1 MDSIV
6 LYALAL
12 LLLVHRFMCTKRKP
26 AVFLTAALAAGAAL
40 ALYEGADVLLM
51 LLGILIF
58 NGLVSTYRS
67 RENYAF
73 FLLAIIFAVPFY
85 YLITLVSQTALLGL
99 LSGAYLFLG
108 RSRRSS
114 VIVEKRR
121 DVVQIILGLALVS
134 LFAVFPVAYVKLLL
148 IVAILV
154 SSTLINFSMR
164 NRKSR
169 VSKLLHSFERGGAVL
184 GQGAMWLAAGTLV
197 IVSFLNGAVMIAAL
211 IAIFV
216 GDAIATLMGTEYKT
230 PLPYN
235 KKKSI
240 AGTLGYFAATAV
252 IAFPFIGY
260 ACLLVALVGALVE
273 SLPRHI
279 DDNFDT
285 AIALTALLLFLTVFK
300 LL

>member
-73 FLLAIIFAVPFY
+73 FLLAMIFVVPFY
-85 YLITLVSQTALLGL
+85 YLTTLVSQALLLGF
-99 LSGAYLFLG
+99 LSGAYLFAG
-108 RSRRSS
+108 QNERASTT
-114 VIVEKRR
+114 VERRR
-121 DVVQIILGLALVS
+121 DVIQTILGLALIS
-134 LFAVFPVAYVKLLL
+134 LFAFFPSAYVKLLL
-148 IVAILV
+148 IAAILV
-154 SSTLINFSMR
+154 ASLLGGFSVR
-164 NRKSR
+164 NRKSK
-169 VSKLLHSFERGGAVL
+169 VSKLLHLLERSGAVL
-184 GQGAMWLAAGTLV
+184 GQGAMWLAAGALV
-197 IVSFLNGAVMIAAL
+197 AISFLNGAAMVAVL
-211 IAIFV
+211 IAIFI
-216 GDAIATLMGTEYKT
+216 GDAMATLIGTTYRK

-235 KKKSI
+235 KRKSI
-240 AGTLGYFAATAV
+240 AGTLGYFAATAI
-252 IAFPFIGY
+252 IAFPFVGY
-260 ACLLVALVGALVE
+260 ACLLVALVGAVME
-273 SLPRHI
+273 SLPTHI

-285 AIALTALLLFLTVFK
+285 AVALTVALLFLGSVS
-300 LL
+300 